1 MTEFKAIPGIEEHL
15 SKSEYLPVTAD
26 DLDYIVQDI
35 VAHCGLTEAQAQR
48 VLSLFFE
55 EIRGCM
61 LRGEIVDI
69 QGFGEFFISSPF
81 VTNNKAKIFPK
92 FEAKKAFLNKLNGRT
107 NG

>member
-1 MTEFKAIPGIEEHL
+1 VTEFKGIPGIEEHL
-15 SKSEYLPVTAD
+15 SRSDHLPIRVD
-26 DLDYIVQDI
+26 DLDYIVQGI

-48 VLSLFFE
+48 VLALFFE

-69 QGFGEFFISSPF
+69 MGFGEFFISSPL
-81 VTNNKAKIFPK
+81 VTGNKSKIFPK
-92 FEAKKAFLNKLNGRT
+92 FKAKKALLNKLNGPA